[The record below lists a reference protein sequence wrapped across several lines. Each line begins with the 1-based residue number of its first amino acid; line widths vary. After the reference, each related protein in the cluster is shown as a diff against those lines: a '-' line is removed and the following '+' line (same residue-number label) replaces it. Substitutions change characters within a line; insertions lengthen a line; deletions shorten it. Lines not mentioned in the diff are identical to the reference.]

1 MEGMAHFVC
10 TIHGIIRIY
19 LDNILV
25 YVHNIMK
32 RNVLMELLFVQYCTL
47 IIICDIYSMFVYN
60 IMYRFTNYML
70 RTYVHRYITH
80 YCTVSVNVLKCVNGV
95 PVFESIYIRFS
106 CPGGLC
112 RHCCV

>member
-10 TIHGIIRIY
+10 TIHGIIRIH

-47 IIICDIYSMFVYN
+47 SYLTYILCLYIILCIDLQTTCYV
-60 IMYRFTNYML
+60 
-70 RTYVHRYITH
+70 RTYIGT
-80 YCTVSVNVLKCVNGV
+80 
-95 PVFESIYIRFS
+95 
-106 CPGGLC
+106 
-112 RHCCV
+112 